1 MNTSS
6 EGFSS
11 FAKFSGIAL
20 CAAVCSLLALKL
32 VCFPLGVASSSL
44 LEEIPPPDDDAMTAQ
59 KEAAYG
65 EEEMALLDGG
75 LSPDGKYAVCIV
87 KDPEALPPQ
96 NYRYAVL
103 DSDSG
108 DVVKSVRDVGGFLDY
123 DSMKEEAV
131 VLWHGG
137 SRCFAVTD
145 RPAKDFQDLCF
156 FSVPGEDSELLPVRG
171 DYLDNALGR
180 VGSVE
185 SQRLC
190 YVKPLVWDGDVL
202 NCLLSFSVDKPGS
215 GEEPSRKFYSVEF
228 SLKLVRSED
237 PASESPFSE
246 LRFVSMGAPAL
257 EEER

>member
-1 MNTSS
+1 MNPSS
-6 EGFSS
+6 EDFAS

-32 VCFPLGVASSSL
+32 VCLPLDIASSSL
-44 LEEIPPPDDDAMTAQ
+44 LEEIPPPDGSMDVQ

-65 EEEMALLDGG
+65 EEEMALIDGG

-108 DVVKSVRDVGGFLDY
+108 DVVKSVRDVGGFYDY
-123 DSMKEEAV
+123 ESMKEEAV

-145 RPAKDFQDLCF
+145 RAAKNSQEISF
-156 FSVPGEDSELLPVRG
+156 FTVPGDDSEPLRVCG

-185 SQRLC
+185 TPWFC
-190 YVKPLVWDGDVL
+190 YVKPLAWDGDVL
-202 NCLLSFSVDKPGS
+202 NCLLSFSIDKPGS
-215 GEEPSRKFYSVEF
+215 GEEPARKHYSVEF
-228 SLKLVRSED
+228 ALKLVRSDEAD
-237 PASESPFSE
+237 SENPFSE
-246 LRFVSMGAPAL
+246 LRFVSMGSPAL